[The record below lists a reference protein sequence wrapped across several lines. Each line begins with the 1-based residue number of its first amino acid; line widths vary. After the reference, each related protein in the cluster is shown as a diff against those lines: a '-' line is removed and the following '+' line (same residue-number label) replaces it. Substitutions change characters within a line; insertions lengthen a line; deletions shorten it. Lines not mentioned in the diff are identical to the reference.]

1 MASKFIFIRHGQL
14 KRPYQD
20 HLTMGYDALADLALS
35 RIDPG
40 LDKNAGKLF
49 IKQIKH
55 LDFSDVKTI
64 YYNNSGKQSKRS
76 LESAKVITKILRRK
90 FHTNVK
96 LKGLDILHELNFDL
110 RKLLPQSKFDQS
122 GISAVR
128 LALFSSVVENR
139 GKNSEPI
146 NSIEKRVIKIHSVIS
161 KYAKVNESTIF
172 VTHAF
177 FMRFIQAYI
186 KRTNRFRSLSVKD
199 LQTAKLSPYFGGFIT
214 DSTMRKIKIL
224 GSK

>member
-35 RIDPG
+35 RIDPE
-40 LDKNAGKLF
+40 LDENAEKLF

-55 LDFSDVKTI
+55 LDFSGIKTI

-76 LESAKVITKILRRK
+76 LESAQIIAQILRKK
-90 FHTNVK
+90 FHANVR
-96 LKGLDILHELNFDL
+96 LKGLDILHELNFNL
-110 RKLLPQSKFDQS
+110 RKLLSRSKFDQS
-122 GISAVR
+122 GIRAVR
-128 LALFSSVVENR
+128 LALFSSVVENQ

-146 NSIEKRVIKIHSVIS
+146 NSIEKRVIKIHSIIS
-161 KYAKVNESTIF
+161 KYTKTNEGIIF

-177 FMRFIQAYI
+177 FMRFIQTYI
-186 KRTNRFRSLSVKD
+186 KRTNRLKSLSVIN
-199 LQTAKLSPYFGGFIT
+199 LQRVKLNHYFGGFIT
-214 DSTMRKIKIL
+214 DSTMRKIKIF